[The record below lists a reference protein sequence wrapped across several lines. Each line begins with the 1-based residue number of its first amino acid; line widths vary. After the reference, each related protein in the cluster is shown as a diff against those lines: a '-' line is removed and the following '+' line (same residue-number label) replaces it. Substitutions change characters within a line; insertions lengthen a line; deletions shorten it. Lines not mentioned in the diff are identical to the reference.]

1 MLRVGVK
8 TISSFQLEF
17 KMSFLHSIVFKSSAV
32 ALLLFLGCSFSGDH
46 NLALATEKLDVGSV
60 APKLDVEHWLQD
72 GKGKFPK
79 VTNFEPGKVYVVE
92 FWGTTCGPCIQSMPH
107 LAELQTKYADK
118 GLQIVSIS
126 SEPLAVVKNFL
137 KKEITDE
144 AGERKMVSEVTS
156 AYCLT
161 TDPDGSSETDYMLA
175 AEQNGIPCA
184 FIVGKDAKIEW
195 IGHPMEMEG
204 TLEEVLFDKWD
215 REKYV
220 AEQKLIAEIQRVVGG
235 LTRQK
240 KYSQALVA
248 IDGYIAKVAD
258 RRLQFGLFKSKIDVL
273 VRTGASEK
281 DLMKS
286 YEELFA
292 SCADE
297 PLFAQD
303 AAWSA
308 YEYFVEE
315 KIKSKPI
322 LSMSVAAVEK
332 SLPKVEGMNKANLY
346 DTIGR
351 IQFAAGDLESA
362 IAAQKQALQFSDG
375 SDNGTFQE
383 FLTELQAE
391 AAKAKK

>member
-1 MLRVGVK
+1 
-8 TISSFQLEF
+8 
-17 KMSFLHSIVFKSSAV
+17 MSFLYSIVFKSTPF
-32 ALLLFLGCSFSGDH
+32 ALLLCLGCSFSGH
-46 NLALATEKLDVGSV
+46 SNLALAAEKLEVGSV
-60 APKLDVEHWLQD
+60 APQLDVEHWLQD
-72 GKGKFPK
+72 GNGKFPK
-79 VTNFEPGKVYVVE
+79 VTSFETGKVYVVE
-92 FWGTTCGPCIQSMPH
+92 FWATTCGPCVQSMPH
-107 LAELQTKYADK
+107 LAELQNKYADK

-126 SEPLAVVKNFL
+126 SEPLAIVKNFM
-137 KKEITDE
+137 KKEIADE
-144 AGERKMVSEVTS
+144 AGEVKKISEVTS

-161 TDPDGSSETDYMLA
+161 TDPDGSSDNDYMLA

-195 IGHPMEMEG
+195 IGHPMAMESI
-204 TLEEVLFDKWD
+204 LEEVLIDKWD

-220 AEQKLIAEIQRVVGG
+220 AEQKLIEEIQRVVGG

-240 KYSQALVA
+240 KYAQALVA

-258 RRLQFGLFKSKIDVL
+258 RRLQFGLYKSKIDVL
-273 VRTGASEK
+273 VRTSASEK

-286 YEELFA
+286 YEELFT

-297 PLFAQD
+297 PLFVQD

-315 KIKSKPI
+315 KLKSKPI
-322 LSMSVAAVEK
+322 LTLSIAAVEK

-351 IQFAAGDLESA
+351 IHFAAGELESA
-362 IAAQKQALQFSDG
+362 IAAQKQAVQFSDG
-375 SDNGTFQE
+375 SDQGTFKE
-383 FLTELQAE
+383 FLSELQTE
-391 AAKAKK
+391 AKKAKK